1 MSKLTHCELRNGI
14 WSGRLEGSAD
24 APNVIATYQGVE
36 IADMSV
42 TPISGNIWSLE
53 LPLPLE
59 KLSDG
64 VHSCLI
70 FLETGEKIGDFTVIA
85 GEVLADDLRAEIA
98 RLRRNWICSKLL
110 CGAGWRE
117 TRGASA
123 PRSLRL
129 AD

>member
-59 KLSDG
+59 MLSD
-64 VHSCLI
+64 V
-70 FLETGEKIGDFTVIA
+70 FTAVSSLWRQVRKSVIS
-85 GEVLADDLRAEIA
+85 R
-98 RLRRNWICSKLL
+98 
-110 CGAGWRE
+110 
-117 TRGASA
+117 
-123 PRSLRL
+123 
-129 AD
+129 

>member
-59 KLSDG
+59 MLSDG

-70 FLETGEKIGDFTVIA
+70 SLETGEKIGDFTVI
-85 GEVLADDLRAEIA
+85 EVKYWPVIYVLKSRGCG
-98 RLRRNWICSKLL
+98 RNWICSKLL

>member
-42 TPISGNIWSLE
+42 PPISGDIWSLE

-59 KLSDG
+59 MLSDG

-70 FLETGEKIGDFTVIA
+70 SFETGEKIGDFTVIA
-85 GEVLADDLRAEIA
+85 GEVLAGDLRAEIA
-98 RLRRNWICSKLL
+98 RLRAELDLLKTVVRRGLARN
-110 CGAGWRE
+110 
-117 TRGASA
+117 
-123 PRSLRL
+123 
-129 AD
+129 